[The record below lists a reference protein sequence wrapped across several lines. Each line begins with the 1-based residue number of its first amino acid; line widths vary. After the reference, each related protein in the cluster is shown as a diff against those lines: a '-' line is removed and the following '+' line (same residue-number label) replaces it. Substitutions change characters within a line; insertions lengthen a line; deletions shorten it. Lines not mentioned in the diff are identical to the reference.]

1 MFRRLSAAKV
11 ATLIAAAVLTASLV
25 APAGGVVSH
34 GPSLK
39 SQVSKALKLAK
50 AADSRSRRALKLAKR
65 PRLPGPTGPQ
75 GAPGT
80 NGTGSAVAGVTAVD
94 FRANPG
100 ESRVILNQGG
110 LVLTAG
116 CAAGPNVDVRAT
128 TTVEHSI
135 MHVMVAV
142 AAAPAPTSL
151 TDPVFF
157 AQKNDFLTT
166 SASQTLTGIN
176 RPDGMPGATGGH
188 LSGSLTFSTPTGTIT
203 TLTYG
208 AEQGAFGGAAA
219 KGCWFGGTAVTAG

>member
-1 MFRRLSAAKV
+1 MFRHLSAAK
-11 ATLIAAAVLTASLV
+11 AAILIAAAVLTASLV

-34 GPSLK
+34 RPSLK
-39 SQVSKALKLAK
+39 SQVSRALKLAK
-50 AADSRSRRALKLAKR
+50 AADARSRKALKLARR
-65 PRLPGPTGPQ
+65 PLRPGPPGPP
-75 GAPGT
+75 GASGT
-80 NGTGSAVAGVTAVD
+80 NGTGSAVATGAGVTAVD

-110 LVLTAG
+110 LVLTAS
-116 CAAGPNVDVRAT
+116 CTAGPNIDVRAT

-142 AAAPAPTSL
+142 AAAPPRGTAP
-151 TDPVFF
+151 VF

-166 SASQTLTGIN
+166 SAPQTLTGMT
-176 RPDGMPGATGGH
+176 DGANTATGGH
-188 LSGSLTFSTPTGTIT
+188 LSGSLTFSTPSGTVT